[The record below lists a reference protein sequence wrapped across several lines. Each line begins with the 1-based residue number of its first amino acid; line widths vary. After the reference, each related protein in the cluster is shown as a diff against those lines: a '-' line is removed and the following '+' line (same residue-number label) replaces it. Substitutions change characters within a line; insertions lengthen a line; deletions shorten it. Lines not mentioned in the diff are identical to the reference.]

1 MKKIFLF
8 LSFAMIVGM
17 TSAFASGD
25 PSVGPRV
32 QQSFKKEFPT
42 ADFVKWDTD
51 QGYFI
56 ATFVLN
62 DYRTE
67 AWFSEDG
74 ELLGTVRNLL
84 YDQLPL
90 AVMRGVEKRFPSQNI
105 SEIREISNINGTT
118 YKMVVATKK
127 GMFGLSATPDGEV
140 TKIGK
145 IKN

>member
-8 LSFAMIVGM
+8 MSFAIVVGM
-17 TSAFASGD
+17 TSAFAGKD
-25 PSVGPRV
+25 PKVGPRV
-32 QQSFKKEFPT
+32 QQSFKKEFPA
-42 ADFVKWDTD
+42 ADFVKWDKD
-51 QGYFI
+51 QDYFK

-67 AWFSEDG
+67 AWFSEEG

-90 AVMRGVEKRFPSQNI
+90 AVMRGIEKKYSAEDI
-105 SEIREISNINGTT
+105 IEIREITNADGTT
-118 YKMVVATKK
+118 YKMTAINKK
-127 GMFGLSATPDGEV
+127 GKFGLSATPDGDV
-140 TKIGK
+140 VRTGK